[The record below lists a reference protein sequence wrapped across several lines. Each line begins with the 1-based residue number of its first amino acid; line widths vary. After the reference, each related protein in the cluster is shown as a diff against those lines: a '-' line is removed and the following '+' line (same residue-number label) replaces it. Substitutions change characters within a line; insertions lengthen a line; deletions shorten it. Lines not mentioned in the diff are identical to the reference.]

1 MKKEQVRGMIRD
13 KKRKKFCRGKGV
25 WGLGLAFKNMPTSGG
40 LEAEFW
46 WVMCVEKGEK
56 AGAPATWEFKS
67 ETPLLRKKLQ
77 HVISS

>member
-13 KKRKKFCRGKGV
+13 KKRKKFCRGKEYGGWV
-25 WGLGLAFKNMPTSGG
+25 WFSKICPLLGG

-56 AGAPATWEFKS
+56 AVPQQHESSNQRPSIKKEAATCD
-67 ETPLLRKKLQ
+67 
-77 HVISS
+77 